1 MDHGVPAPLHHPA
14 SDMTSSSSPGRRSL
28 LLPGAVLGSLLLLS
42 GLSAA
47 APARIISKD
56 CVACHPPVAKQ
67 AARKFV
73 HAPFKD
79 QKNCESCHKRHG
91 VVGALVLKEEEP
103 GLCLSCHKEKD
114 LDLKAAHV
122 HAPLKGGKCTSCHL
136 PHSSDSK
143 GLLKASSNELCF
155 QCHKKEPFARASAHK
170 PSAAGCLTCHSPH
183 T

>member
-42 GLSAA
+42 GLAAA
-47 APARIISKD
+47 APARVISKD
-56 CVACHPPVAKQ
+56 
-67 AARKFV
+67 
-73 HAPFKD
+73 
-79 QKNCESCHKRHG
+79 CESCHKRHG

-122 HAPLKGGKCTSCHL
+122 HAPLSGGK
-136 PHSSDSK
+136 
-143 GLLKASSNELCF
+143 
-155 QCHKKEPFARASAHK
+155 
-170 PSAAGCLTCHSPH
+170 
-183 T
+183 